1 MCVTVIVVYPAFKK
15 RTKPNRHKTISREIL
30 RLGGKITLSP
40 DLPQTNKMKTEKPE
54 LPQWIVMCVAS
65 KKCITVP
72 SRSQAYRLKD
82 QLSSGK
88 VGSYVVR
95 KMVTL

>member
-1 MCVTVIVVYPAFKK
+1 
-15 RTKPNRHKTISREIL
+15 
-30 RLGGKITLSP
+30 
-40 DLPQTNKMKTEKPE
+40 MKTEKPE

-65 KKCITVP
+65 KKCIAVP

-82 QLSSGK
+82 QLSNGK
-88 VGSYVVR
+88 AGVYVVR